1 MTTRSRSRLLTLL
14 MAVTVGLI
22 PVTPV
27 AADSSHSRH
36 ASSTVVQD
44 WERTSILT
52 IYGDPELPT
61 KTPIA
66 VGVPYLGYTSL
77 AMYRA
82 AQSADRQ
89 HGSRVAA
96 IAVAAHDVLLHYF
109 PDSDTALE
117 DELATSLRT
126 VAGGPGKERGR
137 AAGARAAELLIL
149 SRADDGP
156 DTSVVYDRE
165 EAPGVWQPASG
176 GAMLAPWLG
185 FIDPLVARGPVRVKG
200 VDGPDAL
207 TSATYARQYAEVKRL
222 GAATGSARSD
232 RQTDTAHFFN
242 SNSAVMVT
250 EGLLRHLDRHPIGLM
265 DTVRL
270 LATIH
275 SSMTDTLITCWRLK
289 YDVAF
294 WRPVQAIHGAGNDGN
309 PATAPDP
316 AWQPLIANPPYSD
329 YVSGHG
335 CVTSPA
341 IEAIRYTL
349 GEGTSLTLHSYTTD
363 DSRRYPN
370 LSSIERDAFHARI
383 WGGLHFRTAMVDAY
397 AIGHATADQVLR
409 KLDR

>member
-1 MTTRSRSRLLTLL
+1 MTRSHSRLLTLFVV
-14 MAVTVGLI
+14 AVLGLI

-27 AADSSHSRH
+27 IADTTHSHH

-52 IYGDPELPT
+52 IYGDPELAP

-66 VGVPYLGYTSL
+66 IGVPYLGYTSL

-82 AQSADRQ
+82 AQAADRQ

-109 PDSDTALE
+109 PESEKAL
-117 DELATSLRT
+117 DGQLDVSLGT
-126 VAGGPGKERGR
+126 VAAGPSKERGR
-137 AAGARAAELLIL
+137 AAGARAAARMIL

-156 DTSVVYDRE
+156 DPSIVYDRDE
-165 EAPGVWQPASG
+165 DPGVWQPAPG

-185 FIDPLVARGPVRVKG
+185 FIDPLVVRGPVRAKG
-200 VDGPDAL
+200 VNGPDAL
-207 TSATYARQYAEVKRL
+207 TSSTYARQYNEVKRL
-222 GAATGSARSD
+222 GAATGSARTD
-232 RQTDTAHFFN
+232 RQTDTAQFFN
-242 SNSAVMVT
+242 SNSAIMLT
-250 EGLLRHLDRHPIGLM
+250 EGLLRYLDRRPMGLM

-275 SSMTDTLITCWRLK
+275 SSMTDSLITCWRLK
-289 YDVAF
+289 YEVGF
-294 WRPVQAIHGAGNDGN
+294 WRPFQAIHGAGSDGN
-309 PATAPDP
+309 LATVPDP

-335 CVTSPA
+335 CVTAPA
-341 IEAIRYTL
+341 IETIRHTL
-349 GEGTSLTLHSYTTD
+349 GERTALTLHSYSTD
-363 DSRRYPN
+363 TERRYKN

-383 WGGLHFRTAMVDAY
+383 WGGLHFRTAMNDAY
-397 AIGHATADQVLR
+397 AIGHATADKVLR
-409 KLDR
+409 KLGH